1 MVESL
6 EPIVHENRLFYHASF
21 GLGLCQEKL
30 ITPHNISSSPIHP
43 AVTLTLSQKILPT
56 WWGEFFIQH
65 NPQSTEVIDNDLQLK
80 SFHVKSLVFNEI
92 YRVSFKDIS
101 LQLYDK
107 FGLGYL
113 FFPDISGKSAISFS
127 LDLGL
132 GIYIH
137 EFFGL
142 RFSYGYWKSFKGT
155 EYLSNPI
162 QGHVFLGT
170 VL

>member
-30 ITPHNISSSPIHP
+30 TPPNGRSSSPINP
-43 AVTLTLSQKILPT
+43 GVTFTLSQKILPT
-56 WWGEFFIQH
+56 WWGEFLIQH
-65 NPQSTEVIDNDLQLK
+65 NPQSTEVIVHDLQLK
-80 SFHVKSLVFNEI
+80 SFHLKSLVFNEM
-92 YRVSFKDIS
+92 YRVSFQDIS
-101 LQLYDK
+101 FQFYNK
-107 FGLGYL
+107 FGFGYL
-113 FFPDISGKSAISFS
+113 FFPDVSGKSDITFS

-132 GIYIH
+132 GIYINQ
-137 EFFGL
+137 FFGL
-142 RFSYGYWKSFKGT
+142 RFSYGYWKGFKNIQ
-155 EYLSNPI
+155 YFSNPI